1 MKHREE
7 HLESNPKFFDGN
19 IKEIAKNNQF
29 FRQVLYTGPHSQ
41 LVVMSI
47 PPGGEIGEETH
58 PGTDQLLVIVDGEG
72 QAILD
77 GSLQPADEHNAVF
90 VAAGTSH
97 NIKNNGRKDLKL
109 FTVYSPPAHAAGT
122 VHKTREEAMHE
133 EEAA

>member
-7 HLESNPKFFDGN
+7 YLERNPKFFDGN
-19 IKEIAKNNQF
+19 IKKIAKNNQF
-29 FRQVLYTGPHSQ
+29 FRQVLYTGSHSQ

-47 PPGGEIGEETH
+47 PPGGEIGAETH
-58 PGTDQLLVIVDGEG
+58 PDTDQLLVIVDGEG
-72 QAILD
+72 QALLD
-77 GSLQPADEHNAVF
+77 GQLQPADEHNAVF
-90 VAAGTSH
+90 VTAGTSH

-122 VHKTREEAMHE
+122 IHKTREEAMHE